1 VSCPLGVLCPWGVL
15 CPLGALANVRRIGS
29 DSVAV
34 GTGTKKG
41 DWNGVMSS
49 CLQLLIFCRLLV
61 SFLVA
66 ADQLANGAT
75 AV

>member
-1 VSCPLGVLCPWGVL
+1 MSCPLGVLCPWGVL

-34 GTGTKKG
+34 GAGTKTG
-41 DWNGVMSS
+41 DYKGVMSS